1 MDRVSRRVS
10 SHIYTLPSYLY
21 RLKQMLSYFTF
32 ACWPLD
38 FPLQLY
44 DFCYFLKNFQV
55 GTMLTRR
62 LLPSSIQSAAEV
74 TDE

>member
-1 MDRVSRRVS
+1 
-10 SHIYTLPSYLY
+10 
-21 RLKQMLSYFTF
+21 MLSYFTF

-44 DFCYFLKNFQV
+44 DFCYFFKKFQV